1 VRESVATGECCVR
14 PVFRGGY
21 VQREDP
27 SEEAQLAGSSA
38 GVFSAVLLAYVALQ
52 TAGVAIIPVVT
63 PFLQDRFTL
72 SDAQIGLLTSAFA
85 LAVALVAIPMGL
97 ASSRWGGAT
106 LFAAAG
112 LFVAGSLVLAAAGS
126 YEGLLIGRFIQG
138 LGAGAGIPVG
148 TALITRFVAPGWRHR
163 AFGLF
168 GAGTGVGTVLTLLI
182 MPSVAAAGGYRAVFV
197 TAALIA
203 VALAAAVAS
212 QRALRSWPAHAE
224 GPDVRGLVRALGRAV
239 TSGRVLLV
247 AVVNFTTLGVVVGIL
262 TWTPQFLHDQY
273 GATLAAAAYLTAAIG
288 LAQIVGN
295 PLGSL
300 AMTRWGKARVLV
312 VGLAL
317 TALTT
322 ALVPTGFGIAFSF
335 AAVLSAVLISG
346 AVFPPS
352 LAVVGDVAHG
362 NEAVGAT
369 TGLIGL
375 TNVIGSVIAP
385 WAFGT
390 LLDTYGTAPGESGYT
405 AGWIM
410 LAGFAGAGALGAVGY
425 ALLRR
430 RQGVQVQPSRARSGV
445 RQDLDSH

>member
-1 VRESVATGECCVR
+1 MRTAT
-14 PVFRGGY
+14 RGGSGPGTD
-21 VQREDP
+21 RPD
-27 SEEAQLAGSSA
+27 EAQLAGRGA
-38 GVFSAVLLAYVALQ
+38 GAFSAVLLAYVALQ

-97 ASSRWGGAT
+97 ASARWGGAT
-106 LFAAAG
+106 LFAAAA
-112 LFVAGSLVLAAAGS
+112 LFAAGSLVLAAAGS

-148 TALITRFVAPGWRHR
+148 TALITRFVAPAWRHR

-168 GAGTGVGTVLTLLI
+168 GAGTGVGTVLALLV

-197 TAALIA
+197 AAALIG

-239 TSGRVLLV
+239 RSGSVLLV
-247 AVVNFTTLGVVVGIL
+247 AVVNFTTLGLVVGIL

-273 GATLAAAAYLTAAIG
+273 GTTLAAAAYLTAAIG
-288 LAQIVGN
+288 VAQIIGN

-300 AMTRWGKARVLV
+300 AMTRWGKAAVLV
-312 VGLAL
+312 VGLIL

-322 ALVPTGFGIAFSF
+322 ALVPTGLGIVFSF
-335 AAVLSAVLISG
+335 AAVLAAVLVSG
-346 AVFPPS
+346 AVFPPT
-352 LAVVGDVAHG
+352 LAAVGDVAHG
-362 NEAVGAT
+362 REALGAT
-369 TGLIGL
+369 SGLIGL
-375 TNVIGSVIAP
+375 TNVIGSMLAP
-385 WAFGT
+385 WAFGA

-405 AGWIM
+405 AGWVM
-410 LAGFAGAGALGAVGY
+410 LAGFAAAGAAAAAGY

-430 RQGVQVQPSRARSGV
+430 RQGARI
-445 RQDLDSH
+445 